1 MSNVH
6 NICSDMMDKGC
17 KPALSF
23 INRLSMF
30 NDVMRVI
37 NIFGHIISNNFLDNN
52 DYNIIAKAIEV
63 NPQIRLLD

>member
-1 MSNVH
+1 
-6 NICSDMMDKGC
+6 MMDKGC

-30 NDVMRVI
+30 NDVMRVL